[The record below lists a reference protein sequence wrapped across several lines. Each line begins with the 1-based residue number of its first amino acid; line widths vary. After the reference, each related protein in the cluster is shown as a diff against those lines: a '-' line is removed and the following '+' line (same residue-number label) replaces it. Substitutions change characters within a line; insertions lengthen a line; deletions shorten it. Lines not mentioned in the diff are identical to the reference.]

1 MLAERGRNLSQ
12 GQRQLLAF
20 ARVLATDP
28 EILVLDEAT
37 ASIDSE
43 TEAEIQAALKRLRA
57 DRTTVIIAHRLATIV
72 DADQVL
78 VLVNGT
84 QRPSS
89 LETVLMDSPTYAR
102 MHRLQFEEGET
113 LEGEAKPQPQ
123 PRPGSGAKSF
133 RKEVARRASSSSKFL
148 ALRNTSSRDRRA
160 QNAGQHRR

>member
-1 MLAERGRNLSQ
+1 M
-12 GQRQLLAF
+12 
-20 ARVLATDP
+20 LATDP

-84 QRPSS
+84 REALGP
-89 LETVLMDSPTYAR
+89 LETVLTDSPTYAR
-102 MHRLQFEEGET
+102 MHRLQFEDREALET
-113 LEGEAKPQPQ
+113 VP
-123 PRPGSGAKSF
+123 
-133 RKEVARRASSSSKFL
+133 
-148 ALRNTSSRDRRA
+148 
-160 QNAGQHRR
+160 

>member
-1 MLAERGRNLSQ
+1 KAEAAAATVGADGFIRVLPQGLDTVLAERGRNLSQ

-84 QRPSS
+84 QEALGS
-89 LETVLMDSPTYAR
+89 LETVLTDSPTYAR
-102 MHRLQFEEGET
+102 MHRLQFEDP
-113 LEGEAKPQPQ
+113 EA
-123 PRPGSGAKSF
+123 
-133 RKEVARRASSSSKFL
+133 L
-148 ALRNTSSRDRRA
+148 ADA
-160 QNAGQHRR
+160 